1 MVAEVPVPGCLC
13 STLCNGLLPWG
24 LAAAGLV
31 LQVCLAANLAAAG
44 PLQGRY
50 TRPPLLMALL
60 P

>member
-1 MVAEVPVPGCLC
+1 MEFENGGGGADAGCLC

-31 LQVCLAANLAAAG
+31 LRVCLAANLAAAG

-50 TRPPLLMALL
+50 TRPPF
-60 P
+60 